1 MKLGSVLAVRKNEV
15 ESLSEALI
23 LRKSKYVKKWKGK
36 DGKWHYKYGKELK
49 GGKKPSEAKIESNLE
64 EGRGNKKPSKIEIA
78 SNLREGKTKNKKPSK
93 AEIARNLK
101 QGRSGDKKKEVVA
114 KKEVGTLP
122 QNVNTLTMDNIV
134 SLIKQT
140 VKIPLKTLRRN
151 QDIVEQQK
159 EKAYKDKNHRA
170 YKRLEV
176 MGEIYQAAVDIK
188 EFKDATPEEWA
199 ENIIPTTKKY
209 ERSFIEE

>member
-15 ESLSEALI
+15 ESLSKALE
-23 LRKSKYVKKWKGK
+23 LRKAKYTKRWKGK

-49 GGKKPSEAKIESNLE
+49 GDKKPSEADIARNLKQ
-64 EGRGNKKPSKIEIA
+64 GKGNKKPSKLETA
-78 SNLREGKTKNKKPSK
+78 RNFREGKTKNKKSSK
-93 AEIARNLK
+93 DAIERNL
-101 QGRSGDKKKEVVA
+101 QEGRGIKKKEVVA

-199 ENIIPTTKKY
+199 KNIIPTTKKY